1 MAMTTGLPP
10 TAENFRAEM
19 ARYWLERKEICEI
32 TGMHPNSVS
41 NFVGGYRPMP
51 DWAAQNIGYAIN
63 KIVGRKIFA
72 VNMRK
77 GLMQAPVT
85 PSISR

>member
-1 MAMTTGLPP
+1 MTGLPP
-10 TAENFRAEM
+10 TSENFRAEM
-19 ARYWLERKEICEI
+19 ARYWLDRKEICTI
-32 TGMHPNSVS
+32 TGMHPNSLS

-63 KIVGRKIFA
+63 KLVSRPIFA
-72 VNMRK
+72 VDMKQGLIK
-77 GLMQAPVT
+77 GPTT